1 MMKKKEWTVRNTSDD
16 PQSEES
22 GKEKRWCEKWWS
34 NRKGKKGHDGGGGEV
49 LRRKDSKGRMRRKRC
64 NNYGR
69 NILMWC
75 NWNSTPYERSQEG
88 RNERRRREET
98 RKDKVVFENME

>member
-1 MMKKKEWTVRNTSDD
+1 MMKKKEWMVRNTSDD

-49 LRRKDSKGRMRRKRC
+49 QRRKDSKGRMRRKRC
-64 NNYGR
+64 NNYGK
-69 NILMWC
+69 NIFDAVQLEFD
-75 NWNSTPYERSQEG
+75 TIRTKPGGKKRKTAQR
-88 RNERRRREET
+88 RNEEGQGG
-98 RKDKVVFENME
+98 DW